1 MAVHLAAVS
10 SKGYFY
16 HYEKKILYSVSYPL
30 VFGGHSGVR
39 AAGPGHAGR
48 IRRFGS
54 QGSHGPLCPAA
65 FRKGPYGYTVHE
77 IESDA
82 SSVREY
88 MAPSGVVFGIAWN
101 GLIHPDLTPLL
112 GSYAVE
118 YRAALKQT
126 PRKPGRRRHQVKS
139 ERVIVEK
146 WGHMRNLQGR
156 DKPALWRGRY
166 SRQHPVRGQR
176 KRPWQWDGNL
186 VRRDEHYSSGN
197 RRFRRQSTRRGVEF
211 RVWRRH

>member
-1 MAVHLAAVS
+1 MKRRFFTRFLTLWFAAIILAFAQQARATLGESAVS
-10 SKGYFY
+10 VAKDRTALSAVQRSAKV
-16 HYEKKILYSVSYPL
+16 LS
-30 VFGGHSGVR
+30 
-39 AAGPGHAGR
+39 
-48 IRRFGS
+48 
-54 QGSHGPLCPAA
+54 
-65 FRKGPYGYTVHE
+65 GYTVHE

-112 GSYAVE
+112 GSYAAE
-118 YRAALKQT
+118 YRTALKQT

-156 DKPALWRGRY
+156 AYDPALIPAG
-166 SRQHPVRGQR
+166 V
-176 KRPWQWDGNL
+176 NI
-186 VRRDEHYSSGN
+186 DEIK
-197 RRFRRQSTRRGVEF
+197 
-211 RVWRRH
+211 